1 MSVNISKIGL
11 KDINPAEYNPRQI
24 SDLEFGRL
32 KNSLSEF
39 GFVDPIILNL
49 KNGNIIGGHQRYKAL
64 LDLGYD
70 DDLNL
75 IELGDIGWA
84 FPSTELSVRDDVH
97 EKSLNIAL
105 NKISGEF
112 DTIKLEALLTELS
125 FELDDLEITGFS
137 IDDLDDLSEEINEVM
152 DGFKSDDDFENPY
165 NYNIEDGEKDSLSR
179 DYIVPPFSYLDSKS
193 DTWRKRKEWWLKR
206 TGNLSETRD
215 GEFGTFTQSPL
226 LKQINGATSNFD
238 PVLAEIICTWFS
250 KPDTIILDPFGGEQT
265 KGVVA
270 GELGIPY
277 HAVEFRQEQVDLNN
291 KMTQHYEDVHYY
303 CGDSNNI
310 KDIVP
315 HLKYNLCF
323 TSPPYYD
330 LEVYS
335 KEDLSALGTYEE
347 FMEGYR
353 NIFQNCYDLL
363 DDNSFLVVKV
373 GEIRDKK
380 SSQYR
385 CFVADNVKLFED
397 IGFKFYND
405 IVLLNAIGT
414 APIRARGY
422 MKHRK
427 VAKLHQNI
435 LVFYKGNLRDIP
447 KVYPDDFGGNNEDY
461 E

>member
-1 MSVNISKIGL
+1 MNVNISTIEL
-11 KDINPAEYNPRQI
+11 EDIHPAQYNPRQI
-24 SDLEFGRL
+24 DDLEFSRL
-32 KNSLSEF
+32 KRSITEF
-39 GFVDPIILNL
+39 GIVDPIILNL
-49 KNGNIIGGHQRYKAL
+49 KNGNIIGGHQRFSAL

-70 DDLNL
+70 EPLQL

-84 FPSTELSVRDDVH
+84 FPSTELEVKDDLH

-112 DTIKLEALLTELS
+112 DTIKLEALLTELAS
-125 FELDDLEITGFS
+125 EMDDLEITGFTL
-137 IDDLDDLSEEINEVM
+137 DDLDELSEQIS
-152 DGFKSDDDFENPY
+152 SDIDNNLSDIDNKY
-165 NYNIEDGEKDSLSR
+165 DYDIADGEKDSLSR
-179 DYIVPPFSYLDSKS
+179 DFIVPPFSYLDSKS
-193 DTWRKRKEWWLKR
+193 DTWKKRKDWWLR
-206 TGNLSETRD
+206 ITGDLSETRD
-215 GEFGTFTQSPL
+215 EEFGTFTDSPL

-250 KPDTIILDPFGGEQT
+250 CPETIILDPFGGEQT

-270 GELGIPY
+270 GQLGIPY
-277 HAVEFRQEQVDLNN
+277 HAVEFRQDQVDLNN
-291 KMTQHYEDVHYY
+291 EKTKEYDDVNYY
-303 CGDSNNI
+303 CGDSNDI
-310 KDIVP
+310 DKIVP
-315 HLKYNLCF
+315 KLDYRLCF

-335 KEDLSALGTYEE
+335 KEDLSALGTYDE
-347 FMEGYR
+347 FMEQYK
-353 NIFQNCYDLL
+353 NIFTKCYNLL
-363 DDNSFLVVKV
+363 ADNSFLVVKV

-380 SSQYR
+380 TGQYR
-385 CFVADNVKLFED
+385 CFVADNIKMFED

-435 LVFYKGNLRDIP
+435 LVFYKGNLKEISTH
-447 KVYPDDFGGNNEDY
+447 YPNDFGGNDENH
-461 E
+461 

>member
-1 MSVNISKIGL
+1 MNVNISTIEL
-11 KDINPAEYNPRQI
+11 EDIHPAQYNPRQI
-24 SDLEFGRL
+24 DELEFNRL
-32 KNSLSEF
+32 KRSITEF
-39 GFVDPIILNL
+39 GVVDPIILNL
-49 KNGNIIGGHQRYKAL
+49 KNGNIIGGHQRFSAL

-70 DDLNL
+70 EPLQL

-84 FPSTELSVRDDVH
+84 FPSTELEVKDDLH

-112 DTIKLEALLTELS
+112 DTIKLEALLTELAS
-125 FELDDLEITGFS
+125 EMDDLEITGFS
-137 IDDLDDLSEEINEVM
+137 LDDLDELSEQIS
-152 DGFKSDDDFENPY
+152 SDIDNNLSDIDNKY
-165 NYNIEDGEKDSLSR
+165 DYDISDGEKDSLSR
-179 DYIVPPFSYLDSKS
+179 DFIVPPFSYLDSKS
-193 DTWRKRKEWWLKR
+193 DTWKKRKDWWLR
-206 TGNLSETRD
+206 ITGDLSETRD
-215 GEFGTFTQSPL
+215 EEFGTFTDSPL

-250 KPDTIILDPFGGEQT
+250 CPETIILDPFGGEQT

-270 GELGIPY
+270 GQLGIPY
-277 HAVEFRQEQVDLNN
+277 HAVEFRQDQVDLNN
-291 KMTQHYEDVHYY
+291 EKTKEYEDVHYY
-303 CGDSNNI
+303 CGDSNDI
-310 KDIVP
+310 DEIVP
-315 HLKYNLCF
+315 KLDYRLCF

-335 KEDLSALGTYEE
+335 KEDLSALGTYDE
-347 FMEGYR
+347 FMEQYK
-353 NIFQNCYDLL
+353 NIFTKCYNLL
-363 DDNSFLVVKV
+363 ADNSFLVVKV
-373 GEIRDKK
+373 GEIRNKK
-380 SSQYR
+380 TGQYR
-385 CFVADNVKLFED
+385 CFVADNIKMFED

-435 LVFYKGNLRDIP
+435 LVFYKGNLKEIS
-447 KVYPDDFGGNNEDY
+447 KHYPNDFGESNE

>member
-1 MSVNISKIGL
+1 MSKIEL
-11 KDINPAEYNPRQI
+11 KDIHPAKYNPRYI
-24 SDLEFGRL
+24 DEMEFGRL

-49 KNGNIIGGHQRYKAL
+49 KNGNIIGGHQRFKAL
-64 LDLGYD
+64 LDMGYNEP
-70 DDLNL
+70 LNL
-75 IELGDIGWA
+75 LELGDIGWA
-84 FPSTELSVRDDVH
+84 FPDTYMEVRDDVH
-97 EKSLNIAL
+97 EKSLNLAL
-105 NKISGEF
+105 NKISGDF
-112 DTIKLEALLTELS
+112 DTIKLEALLTELAS
-125 FELDDLEITGFS
+125 EVDDIEITGFTLDELDDLSRDIDESLSS
-137 IDDLDDLSEEINEVM
+137 IDVDGLDDI
-152 DGFKSDDDFENPY
+152 DNPY
-165 NYNIEDGEKDSLSR
+165 DYDLNDGEKDSLSR
-179 DYIVPPFSYLDSKS
+179 DFIVPPFSYLDSKS
-193 DTWRKRKEWWLKR
+193 KQWRERKEKWLSL
-206 TGNLSETRD
+206 TGDLSETRD
-215 GEFGTFTQSPL
+215 GEFGKFTTSPL
-226 LKQINGATSNFD
+226 LESINGATSNFD

-250 KPDTIILDPFGGEQT
+250 NPQTIILDPFGGEQT

-270 GELGIPY
+270 GELGLPY
-277 HAVEFRQEQVDLNN
+277 YAVEFRQDQVDLNN
-291 KMTQHYEDVHYY
+291 SKTSMYDNVHYY

-315 HLKYNLCF
+315 KLDYNLCF

-363 DDNSFLVVKV
+363 VDNSFLVVKV

-380 SSQYR
+380 TGQYR
-385 CFVADNVKLFED
+385 CFVADNIKMFED

-435 LVFYKGNLRDIP
+435 LVFYKGDLKQIS
-447 KVYPDDFGGNNEDY
+447 KVYPNNFGDGD
-461 E
+461 